1 MATSPARLPTSSAPQ
16 MQSPTSSSRLRSP
29 RSADPQVRRAFLGA
43 SCVPLTEEGSPTASL
58 RSFTLAEA
66 VDGSILDADE
76 TQEQPDD
83 ASDDFPDGDDG
94 FGEFDE
100 FEEGEEG
107 EDDFGDFDD
116 GFQGEEQEETS
127 FDKAP
132 DQPPVPAPSPGP
144 VSRSNTIPCPLASS
158 CCMPAK

>member
-1 MATSPARLPTSSAPQ
+1 
-16 MQSPTSSSRLRSP
+16 MQSPTSSSRHRSP
-29 RSADPQVRRAFLGA
+29 HSASPQVRRAFLGA

-58 RSFTLAEA
+58 RSLPKPDAEA
-66 VDGSILDADE
+66 LDESTLDADE
-76 TQEQPDD
+76 QQDQLDNAT
-83 ASDDFPDGDDG
+83 DDFPEDDDG

-116 GFQGEEQEETS
+116 GFQDGEEQAETS
-127 FDKAP
+127 FDKPP

-144 VSRSNTIPCPLASS
+144 VSRNNTIPCPRLPLH
-158 CCMPAK
+158 MPPSDA